1 MGSKRSFA
9 TFLIQ
14 EKWRTIKKDLLGT
27 AQCADSTPLQKAPAR
42 RRKAEIP
49 VGADSNSQILLYESP
64 FFVYNKKQRTPL
76 KEALSKMPN
85 YTLQLRAEEN
95 LVLSGAV
102 AARLIASGDGDAA
115 LLYLALLRR
124 QGDASPEALAVD
136 LRWPS
141 DRFQRAEGALLSLGL
156 LGGHRPA
163 AADLEPP
170 ARERPDYT
178 RDDVTSLLERDNR
191 FSGLTAEVE
200 RKLGKRLSTADLQI
214 LVGLYDYLGLPAE
227 VIFLLVNHCAERIST
242 LYGSGRRPT
251 LRQIEKE
258 GYRWAKLELMDL
270 DRASAY
276 LKQYAAR
283 QGQIPRLMSMLG
295 LGDRRPSPS
304 EEKYLLSWLEMG
316 FSPEAIELAYDKT
329 ILKCR
334 ELKWSYLN
342 GILRHWHEKGLHS
355 LQEVQE
361 GDAAPARR
369 DGEDLSWM
377 KQYL

>member
-1 MGSKRSFA
+1 MA
-9 TFLIQ
+9 H
-14 EKWRTIKKDLLGT
+14 
-27 AQCADSTPLQKAPAR
+27 
-42 RRKAEIP
+42 
-49 VGADSNSQILLYESP
+49 
-64 FFVYNKKQRTPL
+64 
-76 KEALSKMPN
+76 
-85 YTLQLRAEEN
+85 YTLQLHREET

-124 QGDASPEALAVD
+124 QGDASPETLAAD
-136 LRWPS
+136 LCWPQ
-141 DRFQRAEGALLSLGL
+141 DRLQRAEGELLSLGL

-163 AADLEPP
+163 AADLDPP

-178 RDDVTSLLERDNR
+178 RDDVASLLERDHR

-227 VIFLLVNHCAERIST
+227 VIFLLVSHCAERIAAA
-242 LYGSGRRPT
+242 YGAGRRPT

-258 GYRWAKLELMDL
+258 GYRWAKLGLLDL
-270 DRASAY
+270 ESAGAY

-283 QGQIPRLMSMLG
+283 QGQVPRLMALLG
-295 LGDRRPSPS
+295 LGERQPSPS

-316 FSPEAIELAYDKT
+316 FPAEVIELAYDKT

-342 GILRHWHEKGLHS
+342 GILRRWHDKGLHS

-361 GDAAPARR
+361 GDKAPARR
-369 DGEDLSWM
+369 EGEDLSWM
-377 KQYL
+377 KEYL

>member
-1 MGSKRSFA
+1 
-9 TFLIQ
+9 
-14 EKWRTIKKDLLGT
+14 
-27 AQCADSTPLQKAPAR
+27 
-42 RRKAEIP
+42 
-49 VGADSNSQILLYESP
+49 
-64 FFVYNKKQRTPL
+64 
-76 KEALSKMPN
+76 MPN

>member
-1 MGSKRSFA
+1 MRRPLA
-9 TFLIQ
+9 
-14 EKWRTIKKDLLGT
+14 GT
-27 AQCADSTPLQKAPAR
+27 PHF
-42 RRKAEIP
+42 
-49 VGADSNSQILLYESP
+49 LLYEFQ
-64 FFVYNKKQRTPL
+64 FFVYNKKRKNP
-76 KEALSKMPN
+76 KEALVKMPN
-85 YTLQLRAEEN
+85 YTLQLPTEEN
-95 LVLSGAV
+95 LVLSGSV

-124 QGDASPEALAVD
+124 RGDAAPETLASD
-136 LRWPS
+136 LRWPA
-141 DRFQRAEGALLSLGL
+141 DRLQRAEGALLSLGL

-178 RDDVTSLLERDNR
+178 RDDISSLLEHDNR

-214 LVGLYDYLGLPAE
+214 LVGLYDFLGLPAE
-227 VIFLLVNHCAERIST
+227 VIFLLVNHCAERISAA
-242 LYGSGRRPT
+242 YGNGRRPT

-258 GYRWAKLELMDL
+258 GYHWAKLGLLDL
-270 DRASAY
+270 ESAAAY

-283 QGQIPRLMSMLG
+283 QGEIPHLMTLLG
-295 LGDRRPSPS
+295 LGDRQPSPS

-316 FSPEAIELAYDKT
+316 FPPEAIELAYDKT

-342 GILRHWHEKGLHS
+342 GILRRWHEKGLHS

-361 GDAAPARR
+361 GDTAPAKR

>member
-1 MGSKRSFA
+1 MLFRS
-9 TFLIQ
+9 
-14 EKWRTIKKDLLGT
+14 
-27 AQCADSTPLQKAPAR
+27 
-42 RRKAEIP
+42 
-49 VGADSNSQILLYESP
+49 
-64 FFVYNKKQRTPL
+64 
-76 KEALSKMPN
+76 
-85 YTLQLRAEEN
+85 
-95 LVLSGAV
+95 
-102 AARLIASGDGDAA
+102 
-115 LLYLALLRR
+115 
-124 QGDASPEALAVD
+124 
-136 LRWPS
+136 
-141 DRFQRAEGALLSLGL
+141 
-156 LGGHRPA
+156 HRPA